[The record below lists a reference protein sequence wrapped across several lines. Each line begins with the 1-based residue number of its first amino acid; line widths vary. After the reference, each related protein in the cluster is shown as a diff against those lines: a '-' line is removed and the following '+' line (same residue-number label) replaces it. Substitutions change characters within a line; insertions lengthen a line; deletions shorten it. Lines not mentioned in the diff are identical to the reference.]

1 MSARVRPLQTTHRQA
16 GELTVRARTLQEPPE
31 SMLNRSLFILSTLIS
46 TAALA
51 QRADDNAVTE
61 AEDAFGVTIGDESI
75 GLYSTSSVRGFS
87 PVAAGNVRIE
97 GLYFDRQ
104 GTLPPRLVEG
114 STIRVGLSAQSH
126 PFFAPTGIV
135 DYRLQKVGDE
145 RLVSIV
151 GALDAYSAPSLELDA
166 KLPIVPERFG
176 IAAGLSYAH
185 EEYYDGADAPFW
197 RAAIVPRWRPNEH
210 IEVMPFVGIVRGKDE
225 EVAPTIVTAG
235 SYLPP
240 QVERRRYFGQD
251 WADVER
257 NSTTYG
263 VIGKARIGDDWA
275 FSAGIFES
283 IYDLKQYFAELFV
296 DTTPDGLT
304 REVVIADPQ
313 QRYASTSGELRL
325 TRSFVEG
332 PRLHV
337 LHASLRARKQ
347 DNRYGGSA
355 DPIDLGVRRLGERT
369 PIPEPVSFGFGERT
383 YDTVQQDTMA
393 VGYEGRW
400 RDVGELSIGVQ
411 RTSYEKEVQ
420 QPSLPLTATRDQP
433 RLVNATL
440 AGYLSKSVALYGS
453 YTRGLE
459 ESGLAPQDV
468 VNRNEALPA
477 IRTKQMDAGVRWT
490 ITPTLKLVAGAFEV
504 EKPYFTTNDSNV
516 FAILGDVRHRGI
528 ELSLAGAATETL
540 SIVAG
545 AVLMDPEVTGAPVER
560 GLIGDKPVD
569 QTDRHLRAN
578 VEYRPPVVPGL
589 SVDVSVASYGD
600 RPASRDGRSEIQG
613 YTLIDIGARYRFKI
627 GEVPATLRVQ
637 AANITDEFYWDL
649 FGSNS
654 FGFSDGR
661 RYTVQLAM
669 DWYF

>member
-1 MSARVRPLQTTHRQA
+1 MVRRSIIIL
-16 GELTVRARTLQEPPE
+16 
-31 SMLNRSLFILSTLIS
+31 SMLIGA
-46 TAALA
+46 AALA

-87 PVAAGNVRIE
+87 PVNAGNVRIE
-97 GLYFDRQ
+97 SLYFDRQ

-114 STIRVGLSAQSH
+114 STIRVGLSAQSY
-126 PFFAPTGIV
+126 PFAAPTGIV
-135 DYRLQKVGDE
+135 DYRLQKPVDE

-151 GALDAYSAPSLELDA
+151 GALNAYAAPSVELDA
-166 KLPIVPERFG
+166 KLPIVKDRFG

-197 RAAIVPRWRPNEH
+197 RAALVSRWRPNEH
-210 IEVMPFVGIVRGKDE
+210 IEVMPFVGIVRGSDE

-235 SYLPP
+235 ANLPP
-240 QVERRRYFGQD
+240 QIERRRYFGQR

-263 VIGKARIGDDWA
+263 IVGKARIGNDWA
-275 FSAGIFES
+275 FSAGVFES
-283 IYDLKQYFAELFV
+283 IYDLNKYFAELFV
-296 DTTPDGLT
+296 DTTPNGLT
-304 REVVIADPQ
+304 RELVIADPQ
-313 QRYASTSGELRL
+313 QRYASTSGEFRL
-325 TRSFVEG
+325 TRSFVED

-337 LHASLRARKQ
+337 LHASLRAREQ

-355 DPIDLGVRRLGERT
+355 DPIDLGIRRLGERT
-369 PIPEPVSFGFGERT
+369 PIPEPASFAFGERT
-383 YDTVQQDTMA
+383 YDTVRQDTLA

-400 RDVGELSIGVQ
+400 RDVGEASIGVQ
-411 RTSYEKEVQ
+411 RTSYEKKVQ
-420 QPSLPLTATRDQP
+420 QPNLPRTATRDEP
-433 RLVNATL
+433 WLVSATL
-440 AGYLSKSVALYGS
+440 AAYLSRHVALYGS

-468 VNRNEALPA
+468 ANRNEALPA

-490 ITPTLKLVAGAFEV
+490 ITPHLKLVAGAFEV
-504 EKPYFTTNDSNV
+504 EKPYFTTNDRNV
-516 FAILGDVRHRGI
+516 FTTMGEVRHRGI
-528 ELSLAGAATETL
+528 ELSLAGAATQTL

-545 AVLMDPEVTGAPVER
+545 AVLTDPNVTGEPVES
-560 GLIGDKPVD
+560 GQIGDKPVD

-578 VEYRPPVVPGL
+578 VEYRPPRVPGL
-589 SVDVSVASYGD
+589 SLDLSVANFGD
-600 RPASRDGRSEIQG
+600 RPASSDGRSEIPG

-637 AANITDEFYWDL
+637 AANITDEFYWKL

-654 FGFSDGR
+654 FGLSDGR
-661 RYTVQLAM
+661 RYTAQLAM

>member
-1 MSARVRPLQTTHRQA
+1 
-16 GELTVRARTLQEPPE
+16 
-31 SMLNRSLFILSTLIS
+31 MLNRSLILLATMIS

-75 GLYSTSSVRGFS
+75 GLYSASSVRGFS
-87 PVAAGNVRIE
+87 PVNAGNVRIE

-114 STIRVGLSAQSH
+114 STIRVGLSAQSY
-126 PFFAPTGIV
+126 PFSAPTGIV
-135 DYRLQKVGDE
+135 DYRLQKPGED

-151 GALDAYSAPSLELDA
+151 GALNAYAAPSVEVDA
-166 KLPIVPERFG
+166 KLPIVKDRFG

-185 EEYYDGADAPFW
+185 EAYYDGSDAPFW
-197 RAAIVPRWRPNEH
+197 RAAFVPRWRPNEH
-210 IEVMPFVGIVRGKDE
+210 LEVMPFIGIVRGSDE
-225 EVAPTIVTAG
+225 EVAPAIVTAG

-240 QVERRRYFGQD
+240 RIERRRYFGQD

-263 VIGKARIGDDWA
+263 VLGKARIGEDWA
-275 FSAGIFES
+275 FSAGVFES
-283 IYDLKQYFAELFV
+283 IYDLRQYFAALFV

-304 REVVIADPQ
+304 RELVIADPQ

-325 TRSFVEG
+325 TRSIAEG

-337 LHASLRARKQ
+337 LHASVRAREQ

-355 DPIDLGVRRLGERT
+355 APIDLGIRRLGERT
-369 PIPEPVSFGFGERT
+369 PIPKPASFVFGERT
-383 YDTVQQDTMA
+383 YDTVQQDTLA

-400 RDVGELSIGVQ
+400 RDVGEASIGVQ

-420 QPSLPLTATRDQP
+420 QPNLPLTAARDEP
-433 RLVNATL
+433 WLVSATL
-440 AGYLSKSVALYGS
+440 AAYLSRDVALYGS

-468 VNRNEALPA
+468 ANRNEALPA
-477 IRTKQMDAGVRWT
+477 IRTKQMDAGMRWT
-490 ITPTLKLVAGAFEV
+490 ITPNLKLVAGVFEV

-516 FAILGDVRHRGI
+516 FTTMGEVRHRGI
-528 ELSLAGAATETL
+528 ELSVAGAATQTL

-545 AVLMDPEVTGAPVER
+545 AVLMDPSVTGEPVDS
-560 GLIGDKPVD
+560 GQIGDKPVG
-569 QTDRHLRAN
+569 QTSRQIRAN
-578 VEYRPPVVPGL
+578 MEYRPPAAPGL
-589 SVDVSVASYGD
+589 SFDVAVANHGE
-600 RPASRDGRSEIQG
+600 RTASRDGRSEVPS
-613 YTLIDIGARYRFKI
+613 YTLVDLGARYRFKI
-627 GEVPATLRVQ
+627 GDVPATLRVQ
-637 AANITDEFYWDL
+637 AANITDEFTWNL
-649 FGSNS
+649 FGSSS
-654 FGFSDGR
+654 FGLTDGR
-661 RYTVQLAM
+661 RYIAQLST